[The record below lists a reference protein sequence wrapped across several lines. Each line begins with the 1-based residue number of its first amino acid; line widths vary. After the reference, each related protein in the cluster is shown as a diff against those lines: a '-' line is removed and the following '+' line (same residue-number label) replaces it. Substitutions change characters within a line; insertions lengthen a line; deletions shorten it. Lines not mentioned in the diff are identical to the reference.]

1 MLQILTSP
9 GTEKGID
16 QASRGLLTRSSWPS
30 PLGRPTSSS
39 PLSISTNDPASK
51 HPPPHHV
58 SLEAENCLIKG
69 FLCLPTNFIPAFKRR
84 MKVVKPA
91 SSRASELAGGEAGK
105 RPRSLSFNSWMVK
118 LESERVHADS
128 SDPRWSDECSENE
141 RVLDVIVQL
150 QLGLKVAPPAPACL
164 SR

>member
-1 MLQILTSP
+1 MLQILASP
-9 GTEKGID
+9 GTEKGMD

-30 PLGRPTSSS
+30 PLGRPTSS
-39 PLSISTNDPASK
+39 PLSSTNDPASK
-51 HPPPHHV
+51 QPPPHV

-84 MKVVKPA
+84 IKVVKPA

-128 SDPRWSDECSENE
+128 SDPRWSECSENE
-141 RVLDVIVQL
+141 RILDVIVQL
-150 QLGLKVAPPAPACL
+150 QLGLKVAPPAAACL